1 MEGKT
6 LATLKSVDLNGSAQM
21 FGEPARTVH
30 RIDLHNE
37 LLLLAADP
45 AAKGTPVRLR
55 LSSEVVAATPDGTV
69 TLRDGSKYS
78 ADLVVG
84 ADGLHSV
91 LRDVVMGKDTQPS
104 PGPSGLAAFRF
115 MVETEVLMK
124 DPMLAPLV
132 SACEGKAVSI
142 VNTKSEHEHHVMW
155 YPCQEQ
161 VHATLI

>member
-1 MEGKT
+1 MEGET
-6 LATLKSVDLNGSAQM
+6 LAALKSVDLSGSAQM

-30 RIDLHNE
+30 RIDLHTE
-37 LLLLAADP
+37 LLLLATEPTAG
-45 AAKGTPVRLR
+45 GTPAKLR

-69 TLRDGSKYS
+69 TLRDGSIYS

-91 LRDVVMGKDTQPS
+91 LRDMVMGESAHTS

-115 MVETEVLMK
+115 LVDTEVLMK

-132 SACEGKAVSI
+132 GACEGKAVSI
-142 VNTKSEHEHHVMW
+142 VNTKSEYEHHIMW
-155 YPCQEQ
+155 YPCRE
-161 VHATLI
+161 